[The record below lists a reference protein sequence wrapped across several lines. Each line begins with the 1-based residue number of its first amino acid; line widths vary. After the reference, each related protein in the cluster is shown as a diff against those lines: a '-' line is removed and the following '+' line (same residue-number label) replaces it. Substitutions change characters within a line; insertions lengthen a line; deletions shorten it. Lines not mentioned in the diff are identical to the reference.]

1 MVRLIEMVYIG
12 YPVYYEEA
20 FRLFTPQLLQHG
32 CKEASNF
39 ESFLPQFTSLRIH
52 WIDKGVWILGFHLE
66 SIDRRYWKPLL
77 SVEDA
82 MISILEAKKHF
93 VEEVKRIQLNT
104 SVVEFAYMEDGEEI
118 VYNPEPAV
126 FF

>member
-1 MVRLIEMVYIG
+1 MVYIG

-20 FRLFTPQLLQHG
+20 FRLFNPQLLQNG
-32 CKEASNF
+32 CNEPSNF
-39 ESFLPQFTSLRIH
+39 ESFLPRFTSLRIH
-52 WIDKGVWILGFHLE
+52 WIDKGVWILGVHLE

-82 MISILEAKKHF
+82 IIGILEAKKHF

>member
-1 MVRLIEMVYIG
+1 MVYIG
-12 YPVYYEEA
+12 YPVTYEEA
-20 FRLFTPQLLQHG
+20 LRLFTPQLLQHG
-32 CKEASNF
+32 FKEQDSDF
-39 ESFLPQFTSLRIH
+39 EKFLPTFTSLRIH
-52 WIDKGVWILGFHLE
+52 GIDKGVLILGFYLK

-77 SVEDA
+77 SVED
-82 MISILEAKKHF
+82 SIIAILQAKMSF
-93 VEEVKRIQLNT
+93 VEEVKRIQLNI